1 MPVETA
7 LIGLL
12 GVLIGLLANEFFRRR
27 NRIESYSSSIFNK
40 RIEIYEELFQR
51 VSDCSSIMTD
61 VIENPAY
68 SKEQRKEIVST
79 AIFDLASFGD
89 KHDFYMNEHIVLH
102 YMTLLMGVED
112 IYDIKNEK
120 QKKKEI
126 ERVWKNLREIKR
138 MIRKESGIEALDKL
152 FRSITMAR
160 HKSPLIEYYSDL
172 EKQQRKSDKKI

>member
-1 MPVETA
+1 META

-27 NRIESYSSSIFNK
+27 SRIESYSSSIFDK
-40 RIEIYEELFQR
+40 RIVIYEELYQR
-51 VSDCSSIMTD
+51 VSACSSVITD
-61 VIENPAY
+61 VIENPSY
-68 SKEQRKEIVST
+68 SKEQRMEIVST
-79 AIFDLASFGD
+79 TILDLASFGD
-89 KHDFYMNEHIVLH
+89 THDFYLNEHIVLH

-112 IYDIKNEK
+112 IYDIKGKK

-126 ERVWKNLREIKR
+126 ERVWKNLRETKR

-160 HKSPLIEYYSDL
+160 HKSPIIEYYNDL
-172 EKQQRKSDKKI
+172 EKQQRKRDKQL